1 MFIMLDSST
10 ILALIKI
17 IVFHHQQ
24 AHQNHDS
31 DKNVYLFSSPYKL
44 QLSPNRPSSDIDQL
58 L

>member
-17 IVFHHQQ
+17 ILIH
-24 AHQNHDS
+24 HQNHDS